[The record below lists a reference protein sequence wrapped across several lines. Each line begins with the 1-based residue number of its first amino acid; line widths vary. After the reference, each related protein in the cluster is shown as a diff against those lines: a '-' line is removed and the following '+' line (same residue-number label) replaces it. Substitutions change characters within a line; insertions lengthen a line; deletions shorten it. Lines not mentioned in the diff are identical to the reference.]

1 MQSAKMRSLYVGKR
15 RELLINSCL
24 FVYFLSLQTGALFA
38 KGIDINYKVL
48 YNLEYKITVN
58 LFEQI

>member
-24 FVYFLSLQTGALFA
+24 FVYILSLQTGALVA

-48 YNLEYKITVN
+48 YNLEYKTTVN
-58 LFEQI
+58 LI

>member
-1 MQSAKMRSLYVGKR
+1 MRNLYVGKR

-24 FVYFLSLQTGALFA
+24 FVYILSLQTGALFS

-58 LFEQI
+58 LI